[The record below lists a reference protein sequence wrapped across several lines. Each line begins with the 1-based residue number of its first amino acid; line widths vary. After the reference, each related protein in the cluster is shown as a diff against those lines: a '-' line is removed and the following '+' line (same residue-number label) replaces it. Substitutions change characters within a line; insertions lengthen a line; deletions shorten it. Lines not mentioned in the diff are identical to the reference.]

1 MGNSDSHLD
10 KQDIKHTKVSR
21 QITAP
26 PKSDP
31 KPDKRHSLSPSIQI
45 PTRSS
50 SLKIGNGSDDV
61 EYIEEQKRE
70 VSRRIQQRRAKSF
83 RNPNGRGSNGSF
95 RLPICP
101 ITGLT
106 NTQKKLIQA
115 KWMEMDGQGVM
126 DMGRNVFE
134 TLFRK
139 EPACL
144 KAIGL
149 GHLINRRDLE
159 WRYHVNY
166 RQHIKRFCEA
176 FNEVIRSFDHPRTSI
191 DRLQELGALHANTY
205 LKSDERKVPG
215 SYWDGLVF
223 AINYAAKDLQ
233 VESSSRGSESP
244 SNVIFDRRFLLP
256 NDNDNST
263 PPSPTQFS
271 SLSVTPQRRAGS
283 VCPRVAEAWNLLA
296 NYAVSQMK
304 FGYEMERLLHYE
316 LKRLEKEFGQTDSFS
331 SSINHRS
338 TGSEDG
344 TYSSSDSPRS
354 SEIIRCEP
362 PMIGNISF

>member
-10 KQDIKHTKVSR
+10 KKDIKHTKVSR

-26 PKSDP
+26 AKS
-31 KPDKRHSLSPSIQI
+31 DKRHSLSPSIQI
-45 PTRSS
+45 PARSS
-50 SLKIGNGSDDV
+50 SLKIGNGNDDV
-61 EYIEEQKRE
+61 EFIEEQKRE

-83 RNPNGRGSNGSF
+83 RNPNGRGSGGSF
-95 RLPICP
+95 RIPVCP

-106 NTQKKLIQA
+106 STQKKLVQA
-115 KWMEMDGQGVM
+115 KWMEMDGVGIL

-134 TLFRK
+134 TLFRR

-149 GHLINRRDLE
+149 GHLTHGRNLE

-166 RQHIKRFCEA
+166 RQHVKRFCEA
-176 FNEVIRSFDHPRTSI
+176 FNEVIRSFEHPRTSI
-191 DRLQELGALHANTY
+191 DQLQELGALHANTY
-205 LKSDERKVPG
+205 LKASEERKVP
-215 SYWDGLVF
+215 SNYWDGLVF

-256 NDNDNST
+256 SDDLGSST

-271 SLSVTPQRRAGS
+271 SLCVTPQRRSGS

-296 NYAVSQMK
+296 IYAVSQMK
-304 FGYEMERLLHYE
+304 FGYEMERLLQYE
-316 LKRLEKEFGQTDSFS
+316 LKKLEKDYGQVDSLS
-331 SSINHRS
+331 GSINRRS

-354 SEIIRCEP
+354 SEIIRPEP
-362 PMIGNISF
+362 PLIGNVAF